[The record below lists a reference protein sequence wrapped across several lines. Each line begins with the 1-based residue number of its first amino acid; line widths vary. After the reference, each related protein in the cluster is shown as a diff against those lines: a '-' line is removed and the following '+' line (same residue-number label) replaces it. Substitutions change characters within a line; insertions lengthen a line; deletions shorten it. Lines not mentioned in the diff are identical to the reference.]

1 MENTT
6 NPKSRI
12 NLQISIRKYRFYFNI
27 KYNFPPIVVKTTNLF
42 FSAKLGYLLECDD
55 HAIRVFYRQLFSTSF
70 HHWLV
75 HFVSAKKGGS
85 FVSTTSNVYTDSRG
99 TVTSVRDTRE
109 RRVTFPIDYAN
120 HVSGRRGCIFIRLA
134 RDWRSD
140 GLEESGTVAKFSTI
154 DGKKR
159 QRKRK
164 DEERRSIERF
174 ESWRKVSGY
183 ESVKKGG
190 WKLAARYDV

>member
-1 MENTT
+1 MRR
-6 NPKSRI
+6 PRDSRLLSTAI
-12 NLQISIRKYRFYFNI
+12 FHE
-27 KYNFPPIVVKTTNLF
+27 FPSLTRTLCFREKGRIVCI
-42 FSAKLGYLLECDD
+42 Y
-55 HAIRVFYRQLFSTSF
+55 
-70 HHWLV
+70 
-75 HFVSAKKGGS
+75 
-85 FVSTTSNVYTDSRG
+85 TTSNVYRDSRG

-159 QRKRK
+159 QRREKTKNDGRSSGSRVGGKFQDTNRWKRGV
-164 DEERRSIERF
+164 
-174 ESWRKVSGY
+174 ESWPRGTTFNKTRDSLETDLHRSLRCPPATSTASSRFCATSRHAKQTV
-183 ESVKKGG
+183 
-190 WKLAARYDV
+190 D

>member
-1 MENTT
+1 MRRPRDSRLLSTT
-6 NPKSRI
+6 IFHEFPSLTRTLCFREKGRI
-12 NLQISIRKYRFYFNI
+12 VCIY
-27 KYNFPPIVVKTTNLF
+27 
-42 FSAKLGYLLECDD
+42 
-55 HAIRVFYRQLFSTSF
+55 
-70 HHWLV
+70 
-75 HFVSAKKGGS
+75 
-85 FVSTTSNVYTDSRG
+85 TTSNVYRDSRG

-109 RRVTFPIDYAN
+109 RRVTFPIDHAN

-190 WKLAARYDV
+190 WKLATRYHV